1 MNPIAISVYNQATTP
16 LPVPLAQI
24 IVALQAYV
32 DQFFGP
38 AWNVACK
45 LTETQG
51 PVAGTW
57 GFVFLDTAD
66 VVGSLAYH
74 EDDGLPLSKV
84 FVATELQA
92 GESVTVSAS
101 HELAE
106 CLIDPGCNLYAMNP
120 AGTLYCYE
128 VADPVEET
136 SFQVNG
142 LLMSNF
148 VYPAWFGEPGSQF
161 DHVNV
166 LDKPFTLAKG
176 GYATTT
182 AVGGQPS
189 QVFGSQEKQM
199 RFADEDR
206 RGRRGSLR
214 KQRISDASGI
224 AS

>member
-1 MNPIAISVYNQATTP
+1 MTPVQISVYNLAKTP

-32 DQFFGP
+32 DQFLGP
-38 AWNVACK
+38 VWNVACA
-45 LTETQG
+45 LTETPG

-57 GFVFLDTAD
+57 GLMFTDTTDSEGA
-66 VVGSLAYH
+66 LAYH

-106 CLIDPGCNLYAMNP
+106 MLCDPGCNLYAMNP

-128 VADPVEET
+128 VADPVEENT
-136 SFQVNG
+136 FAVNG

-148 VYPAWFGEPGSQF
+148 VYPAWFGDPGTQF

-166 LDKPFTLAKG
+166 LDKAFTLAKG
-176 GYATTT
+176 GYATTS
-182 AVGGQPS
+182 AVSGQPS
-189 QVFGSQEKQM
+189 QVFGSADKQM

-214 KQRISDASGI
+214 VAKLSGENT
-224 AS
+224 